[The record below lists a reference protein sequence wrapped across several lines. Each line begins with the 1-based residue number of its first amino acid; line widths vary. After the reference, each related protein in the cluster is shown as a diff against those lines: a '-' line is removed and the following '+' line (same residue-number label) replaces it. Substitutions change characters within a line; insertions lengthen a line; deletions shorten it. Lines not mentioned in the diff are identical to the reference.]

1 MYVVSLNNSRFD
13 DFVDRIYPA
22 ELEIRD
28 ITDADMYVSYLNL
41 PLAIDSEGRLRT
53 TFSDKR
59 CCKTRPPNITC
70 MLSIINTSMLMIS
83 FSDNFLIES

>member
-1 MYVVSLNNSRFD
+1 MC
-13 DFVDRIYPA
+13 IYPA

-28 ITDADMYVSYLNL
+28 ITDADMYVSYLDL

-59 CCKTRPPNITC
+59 DD
-70 MLSIINTSMLMIS
+70 
-83 FSDNFLIES
+83 FNFPIVP